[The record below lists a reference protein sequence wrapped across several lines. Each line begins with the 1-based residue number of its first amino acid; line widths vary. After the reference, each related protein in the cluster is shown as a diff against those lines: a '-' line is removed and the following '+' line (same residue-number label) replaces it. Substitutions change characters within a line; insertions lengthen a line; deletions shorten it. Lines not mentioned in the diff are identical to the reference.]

1 MGELADMQRRVWDNM
16 LAKGFDTTDPRKKL
30 VRIRGELQELTE
42 AWEGN
47 EPPANVLEEAADVV
61 IETLGLAAIL
71 GGDLEEAI
79 VVKLAKNEGRKYK
92 RVSGELVKEEK

>member
-71 GGDLEEAI
+71 GGDLEKAI
-79 VVKLAKNEGRKYK
+79 MAKLTSREYK
-92 RVSGELVKEEK
+92 RVGGELVKEGL